1 VFEFHQRH
9 GLTAERLREINR
21 HQVGFLSDAFER
33 LDADPNIAAVVPMP
47 DERRA
52 GFLAIRSPRA
62 GEIVREL
69 RERDVLT
76 DCRGSVLRLGP
87 APYVGE
93 RQLRD
98 AIDALAQ
105 AIR

>member
-1 VFEFHQRH
+1 MFEFHQRH
-9 GLTAERLREINR
+9 GLTAERLREVSR
-21 HQVGFLSDAFER
+21 HQVGFLKDAFER
-33 LDADPNIAAVVPMP
+33 LDADPNIAAIVPMS

-62 GEIVREL
+62 GELVHRM
-69 RERDVLT
+69 RARDVWS

-87 APYVGE
+87 APYVSE

-98 AIDALAQ
+98 AIDALDQ